1 MDFLFRKISW
11 KTSTTSNL
19 RCHLGVVASITGSK
33 NNFFPISKAK
43 TAGHFGRYQSRGFKA
58 DEPISQ
64 ADVSDWQ
71 LDSRLSSIA

>member
-1 MDFLFRKISW
+1 MENQYYKQLTLSFGRGRFNHW
-11 KTSTTSNL
+11 
-19 RCHLGVVASITGSK
+19 VQ